1 MQSGQSVLQDMN
13 TRINA
18 LRHQA
23 ETLSGTLNALTTQRN
38 AARNAETGQTRDLAK
53 LRLDLL
59 HANQV
64 QSGIDAADRRALELL
79 AQRAATLESLQ
90 AAITTSVADQQ
101 ALTGF
106 RAQRLAEH
114 DAASARLTDVVT
126 QAQASLAATDTYRA
140 LQSTSEQATE
150 RAHQARTKAATAV
163 EDREHKR
170 KPYEADK
177 LFSYL
182 WQRRFGF
189 PEYSASALSRTL
201 DQWVARLC
209 GYDGAHR
216 NYRMLLALA
225 EHLEAHAVAQ
235 EELATSANAG
245 IVAAEDA
252 ALDAAGVPAL
262 EAQLGTADQALAAA
276 EQAIE
281 AEEAKHKQQLAE
293 RAAIAAGTDPLMLEA
308 IGAIAAQ
315 LDREDLG
322 QLRSDAAATD
332 TERDDRMIAA
342 LAKLRHE
349 SCRLAE
355 QIAPLELQQATLL
368 KQLSDGEQMRTRFRA
383 KAYDSSNSEFED
395 GLAIGRI
402 FDGLLRSAVVLND
415 AWEQVNR
422 HHRVRLPPVTRS
434 PRSSSGSS
442 RGGGFGSGGFGGGSS
457 GGFRSGGGFGGGG
470 GFKTGGG
477 F

>member
-13 TRINA
+13 SRINA

-38 AARNAETGQTRDLAK
+38 AARSAEAGQTRDLAK

-79 AQRAATLESLQ
+79 AQRAATLETLH
-90 AAITTSVADQQ
+90 AAIAISVVDQQ
-101 ALTGF
+101 ALTST

-114 DAASARLTDVVT
+114 DAASLRLSEVVT
-126 QAQASLAATDTYRA
+126 ETQKTLATTDAYRE
-140 LQSTSEQATE
+140 LQSASANAAE
-150 RAHQARTKAATAV
+150 RAHLARTKSTTAV
-163 EDREHKR
+163 EDREIKR

-177 LFSYL
+177 LFFYL
-182 WQRRFGF
+182 WQRRFGL
-189 PEYSASALSRTL
+189 PDYAGNALTRTL

-209 GYDGAHR
+209 SYDGAHR

-225 EHLEAHAVAQ
+225 EHLDAHAVAQ
-235 EELATSANAG
+235 ESLASSAHAD
-245 IVAAEDA
+245 IVAAEGA
-252 ALDAAGVPAL
+252 ALEAAGAPVL
-262 EAQLGTADQALAAA
+262 EAQLDAAATALADA

-281 AEEAKHKQQLAE
+281 AEEAKHRQQLAE
-293 RAAIAAGTDPLMLEA
+293 RGAIAAGTDSLMREA
-308 IGAIAAQ
+308 VAVIAAQ
-315 LDREDLG
+315 LDREDLA

-332 TERDDRMIAA
+332 TERDDRMIVA

-349 SCRLAE
+349 SGRLAE

-368 KQLSDGEQMRTRFRA
+368 KQLSDSEQLRTRFRA
-383 KAYDSSNSEFED
+383 KAYDSSNSEFEN
-395 GLAIGRI
+395 GLAIGSI
-402 FDGLLRSAVVLND
+402 FDGLLRGALVLND

-422 HHRVRLPPVTRS
+422 HHRVRLPPVTRT
-434 PRSSSGSS
+434 PRSSSSGSS
-442 RGGGFGSGGFGGGSS
+442 RGGGFGGGGSS
-457 GGFRSGGGFGGGG
+457 GGGFRSGGGFGGGG
-470 GFKTGGG
+470 GGFKTGGG